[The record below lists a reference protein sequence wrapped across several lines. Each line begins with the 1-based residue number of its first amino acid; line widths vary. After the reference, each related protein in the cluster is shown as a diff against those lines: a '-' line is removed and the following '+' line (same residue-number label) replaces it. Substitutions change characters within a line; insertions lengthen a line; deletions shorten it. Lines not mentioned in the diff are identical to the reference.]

1 MSQVNSDIID
11 IDDVEFAPPP
21 SEPVYGASVNVLD
34 DGSVPLEKVIV
45 ECVYFL
51 SL

>member
-11 IDDVEFAPPP
+11 IDDVEFRPPP

-34 DGSVPLEKVIV
+34 GSVPLEKVIV
-45 ECVYFL
+45 ECVYSL